1 MFGKRIRHIKRYR
14 EIVTVLVKYGFGYIV
29 KDVGL
34 FHLLSLPKQI
44 VSDFS
49 GTNDSK
55 PVGRKIRLMLE
66 ELGPTF
72 IKLGQLLSLRS
83 DLIPEQIANELRE
96 LQDSVTPINP
106 AVIKSVIRQELG
118 APVGDIFADFDEQC
132 LAAASIAQAHRAVL
146 KTGEE
151 VVIKVRRPDIETV
164 VSTDIEILWDL
175 AALVEKRYS
184 WAKKFQIS
192 DIVEEFSLAI
202 RNEMDYFREGR
213 NTEKLYNYFASN
225 ENIIIPKV
233 YWDYST
239 NKLLTLEYING
250 AKYADLIAS
259 VPEGID
265 KKIISERLVRSFL
278 DQALVV
284 GVFHGDPHPG
294 NLFFFPGNKIGYIDF
309 GQVGTLNEEMKHNFA
324 SLIIGLMR
332 GDIDLLF
339 RTIFLMSSMPE
350 DLDERL
356 FKADLEL
363 MRDKYYELPFKEIH
377 IGKVIQDIFETT
389 KKHHISIPKDY
400 TLLGKALITLEGLI
414 TRLDN
419 QISIL
424 ELAEPYGQKL
434 LLNRYNPERVAKKTL
449 KSVYEALENSAQI
462 PSLLKKTLTHLYKGK
477 THVEMELPH
486 LDLLLSRLD
495 RVANRI
501 SFSIM
506 LLAFSIILGAMIIG
520 ETFGAHPLFTNIPLL
535 DIAVMI
541 VALMFLLVL
550 LAIFRSGRF

>member
-96 LQDSVTPINP
+96 LQDSVTPIDP

>member
-1 MFGKRIRHIKRYR
+1 MIGKRIRHIKRYR

-29 KDVGL
+29 RDVGL

-44 VSDFS
+44 ASDFS
-49 GTNDSK
+49 GNNDSK

-83 DLIPEQIANELRE
+83 DLIPDQIAYELRE
-96 LQDSVTPINP
+96 LQDSVTPIDP
-106 AVIKSVIRQELG
+106 RIIKSAIQQELG
-118 APVGDIFADFDEQC
+118 APVSDVFAEFDEQC

-151 VVIKVRRPDIETV
+151 VVIKIRRPDIETV

-175 AALVEKRYS
+175 AALVEKRYA

-192 DIVEEFSLAI
+192 DIVEEFSIAI
-202 RNEMDYFREGR
+202 RNEMDYFKEGR
-213 NTEKLYNYFASN
+213 NTEKIYNYFASN

-239 NKLLTLEYING
+239 NQLLTLEYIHG
-250 AKYADLIAS
+250 EKYADLVTSA
-259 VPEGID
+259 PEGID
-265 KKIISERLVRSFL
+265 KRIVSERLVRSFL

-294 NLFFFPGNKIGYIDF
+294 NLFFFSGNKIGYIDF
-309 GQVGTLNEEMKHNFA
+309 GQVGILNEEMKHNFA
-324 SLIIGLMR
+324 SLIIGLMK
-332 GDIDLLF
+332 GDINLLF
-339 RTIFLMSSMPE
+339 HTIFLMSSMPE
-350 DLDERL
+350 ELDERQ

-363 MRDKYYELPFKEIH
+363 LRDKYYELPFKEIH

-389 KKHHISIPKDY
+389 KKHHISIPKNY
-400 TLLGKALITLEGLI
+400 TLLGKALITLEGII

-419 QISIL
+419 QINIL

-434 LLNRYNPERVAKKTL
+434 LLNRLNPEQVAKRTL
-449 KSVYEALENSAQI
+449 KSVYETLENSIQI

-477 THVEMELPH
+477 THVEMELPQ
-486 LDLLLSRLD
+486 LELLLSKLD

-506 LLAFSIILGAMIIG
+506 LLAFSIILAGMILG
-520 ETFGAHPLFTNIPLL
+520 QTFGAHPLFTSIPLL

-541 VALMFLLVL
+541 VIFMFLLVL